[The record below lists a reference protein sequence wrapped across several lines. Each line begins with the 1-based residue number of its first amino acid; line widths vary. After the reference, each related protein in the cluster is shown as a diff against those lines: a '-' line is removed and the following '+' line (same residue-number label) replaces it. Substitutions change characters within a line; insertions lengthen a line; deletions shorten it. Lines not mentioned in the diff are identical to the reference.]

1 MSGTAN
7 SPIKGVSV
15 REGKDG
21 ASTLHVKTDN
31 NNQYASIANLYFVI
45 KAFVRFPEGDL
56 THFNG
61 YILNVNRSDG
71 VSM

>member
-1 MSGTAN
+1 MSGTPV

-15 REGKDG
+15 REDKDG
-21 ASTLHVKTDN
+21 VSTLHVKTDN
-31 NNQYASIANLYFVI
+31 NRYRSIANFYFII
-45 KAFVRFPEGDL
+45 KAFVRFRERDL

-61 YILNVNRSDG
+61 YILNVNRHDG